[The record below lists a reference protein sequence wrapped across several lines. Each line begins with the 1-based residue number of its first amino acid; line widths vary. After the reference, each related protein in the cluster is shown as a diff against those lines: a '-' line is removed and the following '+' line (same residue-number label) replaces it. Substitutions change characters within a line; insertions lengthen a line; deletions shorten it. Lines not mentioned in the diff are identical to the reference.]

1 MTPLRYYF
9 PHSIQH
15 PGNAVAKLAGT
26 DYSGRRMAFEPG
38 GIWKRFSNSDL
49 DVAGFRL
56 TNSYPK
62 HSWDSMD
69 WRDMRFAHTNIAAK
83 NWKALAD
90 FYIEVFQCRV
100 KPPERKLSGLWL
112 DRATGLPNVRLE
124 GVHLILPGCG
134 DDGPTLEIFSYKD
147 MQTCEPCM
155 PNRPGLTHIAF
166 EVDDVD
172 RTLQQALENG
182 AQSMGRVSKMTVDG
196 VCSLKFV
203 YIRDPEGNIVEI
215 QSCKRWKK
223 QSSSWSS
230 PAMGTCRSK

>member
-1 MTPLRYYF
+1 
-9 PHSIQH
+9 
-15 PGNAVAKLAGT
+15 
-26 DYSGRRMAFEPG
+26 
-38 GIWKRFSNSDL
+38 
-49 DVAGFRL
+49 
-56 TNSYPK
+56 
-62 HSWDSMD
+62 
-69 WRDMRFAHTNIAAK
+69 MRFAHTNIAAK

-90 FYIEVFQCRV
+90 FYIEVFHCRV

-124 GVHLILPGCG
+124 GVHLILPGCD
-134 DDGPTLEIFSYKD
+134 DDGPTLEIFSYED

-182 AQSMGRVSKMTVDG
+182 AQLLGHVSKMTVNG

-203 YIRDPEGNIVEI
+203 YLRDPEGNIVEI
-215 QSCKRWKK
+215 QSWKRWKK
-223 QSSSWSS
+223 QISAWSS
-230 PAMGTCRSK
+230 FSKAIHRSK